1 MNYHLTINIAHCK
14 IISKA
19 IHLLKMIYKGDL
31 AFVFTL
37 LNENQ
42 KTLEPEY
49 PDFLEKTSLVKDRL
63 KSIESKY
70 IHKYISMLL
79 IGERGF
85 SLSAVKKK
93 FIDAGLTIK
102 LKQYDRYEI
111 IVSQNDLDII
121 IDACEL
127 YCNLQCGKFTEIF
140 YKFNEVKKY
149 PDDLLN
155 ELEDLKLSWYNLN
168 VSDSNINR
176 KSKWCFDI
184 VQTLKYK
191 DKNQRLIGTLPRIKI
206 QDEKIQT

>member
-1 MNYHLTINIAHCK
+1 MNYRLTINIAHCK

-19 IHLLKMIYKGDL
+19 LHLLKMIYKGDL
-31 AFVFTL
+31 TFVLTL
-37 LNENQ
+37 LDENQ

-49 PDFLEKTSLVKDRL
+49 PDFLEKTSLAKDRL

-70 IHKYISMLL
+70 IQKYNSMLL

-102 LKQYDRYEI
+102 LKKYEKYEI

-121 IDACEL
+121 INACEL
-127 YCNLQCGKFTEIF
+127 YCDLQCGKFTEIF

-149 PDDLLN
+149 PEDLLN
-155 ELEDLKLSWYNLN
+155 DFEDLELSWYNIK
-168 VSDSNINR
+168 VSDVNINR

-184 VQTLKYK
+184 GQTLRYK
-191 DKNQRLIGTLPRIKI
+191 DKHQKLIGTLPRIKI
-206 QDEKIQT
+206 IKNESI